1 MSPED
6 VLELCD
12 LRYRYAL
19 GIDTRDWPL
28 HRSISTD
35 EIEVDFSSYS
45 GRPAARMSA
54 DGWVEGPVSQGTDDE
69 RWR

>member
-12 LRYRYAL
+12 LRYRCAL